1 MAIAH
6 PDLPT
11 RTLTDFATEPGPLLR
26 ALHELQENAP
36 IVWLPEFHGY
46 LFTRRAD
53 VTTLLKDRRLDASIA
68 EQSFTVLSPDQLAQ
82 LTPLIRCVSL
92 WMGHTTTDG
101 HRRFQMLLKR
111 YFTPTAME
119 KLRPNVRRI
128 AEELIDKV
136 IDAGEMEVIKDL
148 AIPLPANVIADM
160 LGMPVEDRPMLRV
173 WSESVGKVFSRTGF
187 EDLLAAQ
194 EGVGEFQRY
203 LDGLVEQRR
212 GNLGEDLIS
221 ELLRAEDEGQVST
234 EEIVANCLLILFA
247 GHETTA
253 GVITHGLALLLQN
266 PEQLALLRER
276 PELGPSAVE
285 EILRCEGTANTV
297 VRDANEPFEY
307 NGHQFDKGD
316 RFYVSLYAA
325 NHDPAFISDPDRFD
339 ITRPRGV
346 HLAFGTGIFYCLG
359 ASLAR
364 VETDECLKVFLERIP
379 KPRLA
384 GEPVWSASPP
394 VGHRMEDLRVA
405 Y

>member
-1 MAIAH
+1 MATAQV
-6 PDLPT
+6 DVPT
-11 RTLTDFATEPGPLLR
+11 RTLADFPNEPGPLLQV
-26 ALHELQENAP
+26 LHELQDSAP

-53 VTTLLKDRRLDASIA
+53 VTALLRDRRLDSSIA
-68 EQSFTVLSPDQLAQ
+68 EQSFTVLSSEQRVQLAQ
-82 LTPLIRCVSL
+82 LMRCVSL

-111 YFTPTAME
+111 YFTPAAME
-119 KLRPNVRRI
+119 KWRPNVRRI
-128 AEELIDKV
+128 TEELIDKV
-136 IDAGEMEVIKDL
+136 IDAGEMEVIRDL

-173 WSESVGKVFSRTGF
+173 WSESVLKVFTQSGF
-187 EDLLAAQ
+187 EDLLVAQ

-203 LDGLVEQRR
+203 LDGLVEGRR
-212 GNLGEDLIS
+212 GNLGDDLIS
-221 ELLRAEDEGQVST
+221 ELLRAEGEGQIST

-253 GVITHGLALLLQN
+253 GVITHGLALLLHN
-266 PEQLALLRER
+266 PDQLALLREQ

-285 EILRCEGTANTV
+285 EILRCEGTANTII
-297 VRDANEPFEY
+297 RDANEPFEY
-307 NGHQFDKGD
+307 EGHQFEKGD
-316 RFYVSLYAA
+316 RFFVSLYSA
-325 NHDPAFISDPDRFD
+325 NHDPAFVPDPDRFD
-339 ITRPRGV
+339 ITRSRSV

-379 KPRLA
+379 NPRPA
-384 GEPVWSASPP
+384 GEPVWGAAPP
-394 VGHRMEDLRVA
+394 AGHRLEDLRIA

>member
-1 MAIAH
+1 MATALPH
-6 PDLPT
+6 LPT
-11 RTLTDFATEPGPLLR
+11 RSLSDFPIEPGPLLQV
-26 ALHELQENAP
+26 LHDLQESAP
-36 IVWLPEFHGY
+36 IVWLPELHGY

-53 VTTLLKDRRLDASIA
+53 VTTLLRDRRLDASIA
-68 EQSFTVLSPDQLAQ
+68 EQSFTVLSPEQ
-82 LTPLIRCVSL
+82 LTQLMPLIRCVSL

-101 HRRFQMLLKR
+101 HRRFQLLLKR
-111 YFTPTAME
+111 YFTPAAME
-119 KLRPNVRRI
+119 KWRPNVRRI
-128 AEELIDKV
+128 AEELIDQF
-136 IDAGEMEVIKDL
+136 IDTGKLEVIRDL

-173 WSESVGKVFSRTGF
+173 WSESVSKVFRRTAF
-187 EDLLAAQ
+187 EDLLLAQ

-203 LDGLVEQRR
+203 LHDLVERRR
-212 GNLGEDLIS
+212 GNLGDDLIS
-221 ELLRAEDEGQVST
+221 ELLRAEGAGQIST

-253 GVITHGLALLLQN
+253 GVITHGLTLLLRH
-266 PEQLALLRER
+266 PDQLALLRER

-307 NGHQFDKGD
+307 NGLQFEKGD
-316 RFYVSLYAA
+316 RLYLSLYSA

-346 HLAFGTGIFYCLG
+346 HLAFGTGVFYCLG

-364 VETDECLKVFLERIP
+364 VETDECLKVLLERIP
-379 KPRLA
+379 NPCLA
-384 GEPVWSASPP
+384 GEPTWSIAPP
-394 VGHRMEDLRVA
+394 AGHRVEHLSIA
-405 Y
+405 F

>member
-1 MAIAH
+1 MATAQA
-6 PDLPT
+6 DVPT
-11 RTLTDFATEPGPLLR
+11 RTLADFPTEPGPLLHV
-26 ALHELQENAP
+26 LHELQDSAP

-53 VTTLLKDRRLDASIA
+53 VTALLRDRRLDASIA
-68 EQSFTVLSPDQLAQ
+68 EQSFTVLSSDQRAQLAQ
-82 LTPLIRCVSL
+82 LMRCVSL

-111 YFTPTAME
+111 YFTPAAME
-119 KLRPNVRRI
+119 KWRPNVRRI

-136 IDAGEMEVIKDL
+136 IDAGEMEAIQDL

-160 LGMPVEDRPMLRV
+160 LGMPAEDRPMLRV
-173 WSESVGKVFSRTGF
+173 WSESVVKVFNQTGF
-187 EDLLAAQ
+187 EDLLVAQ

-203 LDGLVEQRR
+203 LDGLVERRR
-212 GNLGEDLIS
+212 GNLGDDLIS
-221 ELLRAEDEGQVST
+221 ELLRAEGEGQIST

-266 PEQLALLRER
+266 PDQLALLRER

-285 EILRCEGTANTV
+285 EILRCEGTANTII
-297 VRDANEPFEY
+297 RDASEPFEY
-307 NGHQFDKGD
+307 EGHQFEKGD
-316 RFYVSLYAA
+316 RFFVSLYSA
-325 NHDPAFISDPDRFD
+325 NHDPAFIPDPDRFD
-339 ITRPRGV
+339 IARPRSV

-379 KPRLA
+379 NPRLA
-384 GEPVWSASPP
+384 SEPVWGVAPP
-394 VGHRMEDLRVA
+394 AGHRMEGLRIA